1 MSIFYDSN
9 DGTKSLLT
17 GASKIG
23 FKTGT
28 QTALEA
34 LTTTEVGVFY
44 LTNDTMRLY
53 IGVDGNKLA
62 PVNPGI
68 ITVEKLSSL
77 LDGTF
82 KAPNGAFYYATD
94 KNILC
99 VSVNGS
105 WIQIN
110 ANTTISSAAFSL
122 SNITGGV
129 SVVHTIKDS
138 DNKDHVSSFQIK
150 SANNNATVSSTG
162 SVVTVDVKNAPE
174 YTLDKAAA
182 VDATKPAKGAKV
194 SLLKAGT
201 AVANELQILPGDDY
215 VTVTADDDGHI
226 KLGLDAS
233 SITGETVVSGAFNMK
248 SATGMPL
255 TLTKSS
261 GKTVLIPFDPT
272 ITIGKDTQS
281 TVHFANGNAI
291 LDVMSSAEVS
301 AEIKAQLQGI
311 NALTYKGALTSDSET
326 LAKKETDG
334 VSIGDVWLQ
343 NYTGDASGGSEKYDA
358 GTLWIAQGTE
368 DPKTGLIT
376 GGVTWIPVQ
385 NFNADTTYTFGST
398 LSGSTLTMNATSKT
412 TGGASAAQTISAI
425 TAGTKLNI
433 KAGTGTNAF
442 TIEHTGAAA
451 NKTTSTAV
459 GDVSATGNVFSI
471 PGGVIT
477 SITTD
482 NTGHVTDYVTHNL
495 EIPFTQSAV
504 SKSVSVATTSGVTTA
519 TFNTTAQN
527 KAGGVI
533 SSSTASATIAS
544 ESLTIEKKD
553 TGININMTWGTF

>member
-9 DGTKSLLT
+9 DGSKSLLT

-68 ITVEKLSSL
+68 ITVDSISTLNSLS
-77 LDGTF
+77 
-82 KAPNGAFYYATD
+82 APNGAFYYVTNG
-94 KNILC
+94 NILC

-110 ANTTISSAAFSL
+110 ANTVINSVAFSL
-122 SNITGGV
+122 SNITGGGV
-129 SVVHTIKDS
+129 SVIHTIKDS

-162 SVVTVDVKNAPE
+162 SVVTVDVKDAPE

-182 VDATKPAKGAKV
+182 VDATKPTKGAKV

-233 SITGETVVSGAFNMK
+233 SITGETVTSGAFNMQN
-248 SATGMPL
+248 AAGMPL

-272 ITIGKDTQS
+272 ITIGKNTQS

-291 LDVMSSAEVS
+291 LDVMSSDEVS

-311 NALTYKGALTSDSET
+311 NALTYKGALASDSDT
-326 LAKKETDG
+326 LAKKEADG

-343 NYTGDASGGSEKYDA
+343 NYTGDASGGNGNYDA

-376 GGVTWIPVQ
+376 GEITWVPVQ
-385 NFNADTTYTFGST
+385 NFNADTTYTFGSSLADNT
-398 LSGSTLTMNATSKT
+398 LSLKATSHAT
-412 TGGASAAQTISAI
+412 SGASAAQTISDI

-433 KAGTGTNAF
+433 KAGTGANTF

-482 NTGHVTDYVTHNL
+482 NTGHVTDYVTHDL
-495 EIPFTQSAV
+495 AIPFTQSVV
-504 SKSVSVATTSGVTTA
+504 SKTVSVATTSGVTTA

-527 KAGGVI
+527 KADGVI
-533 SSSTASATIAS
+533 SSSTASATVAS
-544 ESLTIEKKD
+544 ESLTIEKND

>member
-9 DGTKSLLT
+9 DGSKSLLT

-68 ITVEKLSSL
+68 ITVDSISTLNSLS
-77 LDGTF
+77 
-82 KAPNGAFYYATD
+82 APNGAFYYVTNG
-94 KNILC
+94 NILC

-110 ANTTISSAAFSL
+110 ANTVINSVAFSL
-122 SNITGGV
+122 SNITSGGV

-162 SVVTVDVKNAPE
+162 SVVTVDVKDAPE

-182 VDATKPAKGAKV
+182 VDATKPTKGAKV

-233 SITGETVVSGAFNMK
+233 SITGETVTSGSFNMQN
-248 SATGMPL
+248 AAGMPL

-272 ITIGKDTQS
+272 ITIGKNTQS

-291 LDVMSSAEVS
+291 LDVMSSDEVS

-311 NALTYKGALTSDSET
+311 NALTYKGALASDSDT
-326 LAKKETDG
+326 LAKKEADG

-343 NYTGDASGGSEKYDA
+343 NYTGDASGSNGSYDA

-376 GGVTWIPVQ
+376 GEITWVPVQ
-385 NFNADTTYTFGST
+385 NFNADTTYTFGSSLADNT
-398 LSGSTLTMNATSKT
+398 LSLKATSHAT
-412 TGGASAAQTISAI
+412 SGASAAQTISDI

-433 KAGTGTNAF
+433 KAGTSANTF

-451 NKTTSTAV
+451 NKTTSTTV

-482 NTGHVTDYVTHNL
+482 NTGHVTDYVTHDL
-495 EIPFTQSAV
+495 AIPFTQSVV
-504 SKSVSVATTSGVTTA
+504 SKTVSVATTSGVTTA

-527 KAGGVI
+527 KADGVI
-533 SSSTASATIAS
+533 SSSTASATVAS
-544 ESLTIEKKD
+544 ESLTIEKND